1 MNAQSSRSHAIF
13 TVTIERSDL
22 GADKQ
27 QHVRVGKLHLVDL
40 AVREERRGEERRGEE
55 RRGEERRGEER
66 RGGEGR
72 GGEGRGG
79 EGRGGEGRGGEGRGG
94 EKIVIHEIRALLIN

>member
-40 AVREERRGEERRGEE
+40 AVRRGEERRGEERRGEE

-66 RGGEGR
+66 RGE
-72 GGEGRGG
+72 
-79 EGRGGEGRGGEGRGG
+79 